1 MSDENGVVH
10 EPCITYVT
18 DDANANRA
26 RAYAVKGRVGFLHG
40 NPGRP
45 RNAPNKHKNANEI
58 IDAFGTEPLVEK
70 MQQLLRLKAK
80 LARGVWRTDDEEM
93 RCEELLHK
101 ITADIMQYRHQRLK
115 SVESHTQIAIV
126 QKLQALNGMSDAE
139 LDALYLEA
147 QELAK
152 QVPPGSG

>member
-1 MSDENGVVH
+1 MSDENGAVH
-10 EPCITYVT
+10 EPCVTYVT
-18 DDANANRA
+18 DDASMNLA
-26 RAYAVKGRVGFLHG
+26 RAYAMKGRVGFLHG

-45 RNAPNKHKNANEI
+45 PNKPNKRKSANDI
-58 IDAFGTEPLVEK
+58 IEAFGREPLVEK
-70 MQQLLRLKAK
+70 MRQLERLTTK
-80 LARGVWRTDDEEM
+80 LARGEWKTDDEEM
-93 RCEELLHK
+93 KCEELLHK
-101 ITADIMQYRHQRLK
+101 VTQDIMQYRHQRLK

-152 QVPPGSG
+152 QVPPGSS